1 MDHDGKKDLFKVNY
15 QQYKG
20 IWPVANRDFVS
31 VAVKVRESESKMYIG
46 TKACKFPYPEV
57 KGVVRG

>member
-1 MDHDGKKDLFKVNY
+1 MDNDGKKDLFKVNY